1 MSDVFKEVRP
11 IDSISYQVSI
21 GRVKFLGAQHGMAD
35 EEHDVSVGRDWFS
48 IHWGDGRNPQ
58 YYEWSTDADGEYYGD
73 PTGCPPCQVYEPT
86 ASPDPTGKWCEFEEA
101 VIKWV
106 TDYQRAI
113 A

>member
-11 IDSISYQVSI
+11 IDSISYRVSI

-48 IHWGDGRNPQ
+48 IHWGEGRNPQ
-58 YYEWSTDADGEYYGD
+58 YYEWLTDADGEYYAD
-73 PTGCPPCQVYEPT
+73 PTGCPPCAVDEITDQQL
-86 ASPDPTGKWCEFEEA
+86 GKWVDFEEA

-106 TDYQRAI
+106 AEYQRAI

>member
-11 IDSISYQVSI
+11 ISSVNYQVSI

-48 IHWGDGRNPQ
+48 IHWGEGRNPQ
-58 YYEWSTDADGEYYGD
+58 YYEWSTDADGEYYAD
-73 PTGCPPCQVYEPT
+73 PTGCPPCAADEITDQQL
-86 ASPDPTGKWCEFEEA
+86 GKWVDFEES
-101 VIKWV
+101 VIEWV
-106 TDYQRAI
+106 SHYQRAI